1 MDTTIRVID
10 NKFNFLGIIEDY
22 SSFYFIRNYYQAK
35 EFQLVC
41 SLKYKDI
48 LRDGNI
54 LFITP
59 NKPLI
64 VETPI
69 INESKKQITVKGRDL
84 KSILERRITVPPIG
98 QIHDSFKGNAE
109 DVIKHY
115 VETNAVNPIDKK
127 RKINE
132 LVIAPSKHRGKVV
145 SWQSRYKYLNYEINN
160 IGSSTGLGWRV
171 TLDLK
176 NKKFIFD
183 VIEGIDLTTSKSK
196 VIFSD
201 DFNNITDVVKT
212 NDSKNYK
219 TMGYVAGQGEGANR
233 EVEEVYRNNEIGLNR
248 RELFI
253 DARDIEE
260 GEKEKLADRAKA
272 KLNSFDYI
280 NSTEST
286 VVNTNFIY
294 EKDWDLG
301 DIVIRKMDDD
311 SENLRVT
318 EITEVYEKYF
328 KIDVVLGDII
338 PNPLE
343 DINQE
348 INSAPTYSGNN
359 GIKLWRPNVD
369 TNGNLAWDLNSSNET
384 PSIVNIRGPQ
394 GPEGKQGECGPM
406 GVQGLQGIQG
416 KQGERGLQ
424 GIQGPKGND
433 GLTPI
438 IGANGNWFV
447 GNVDILKPSRGIQ
460 GPVGPQGLKGDKGD
474 KGETGPQGAI
484 GPQGSRGERGP
495 QGVQGPAGN
504 GQSYIVFHQFFIAAE
519 GQTKFRWND
528 GYTYPTGINAIA
540 IYLNGIRLT
549 NNIFKETSGNSI
561 EFKIPLSK
569 DDKVFIEAM
578 QAVKDLQGPRGPQ
591 GVQGNS
597 GPKGDKG
604 DRGDRG
610 LQGIQGERG
619 PQGEI
624 GPRGNDGAT
633 PEIGGNGNWF
643 IAGKDTLKPSRGIQ
657 GPQGIKGDT
666 GVQGAIGPRGP
677 QGIQGPKGETG
688 ARGPQGP
695 KGDKGDRGVQG
706 LKGDKG
712 DIGPVGAQGSQ
723 GTKGDT
729 GITGPQ
735 GPKGDKGDGTEIIV
749 SNNRPAGNIRGRV
762 WIQTY

>member
-1 MDTTIRVID
+1 MDTTIRIID
-10 NKFNFLGIIEDY
+10 GKFNFLGIIEDY

-35 EFQLVC
+35 EFQLIC
-41 SLKYKDI
+41 SSKYKDR
-48 LRDGNI
+48 LKDGNI

-59 NKPLI
+59 KKPLI
-64 VETPI
+64 IENVSI
-69 INESKKQITVKGRDL
+69 DESKKQITVKGRDL
-84 KSILERRITVPPIG
+84 KCILERRITVPPPG

-115 VETNAVNPIDKK
+115 VETNAVNPIDRK

-132 LVIAPSKHRGKVV
+132 LAIAPSKHRGKSI
-145 SWQSRYKYLNYEINN
+145 SWQSRYRYLNYEINN
-160 IGSSTGLGWRV
+160 IGSSIGLGWKV

-183 VIEGIDLTTSKSK
+183 VIEGIDLTISKSK

-201 DFNNITDVVKT
+201 DFNNITDVIKT

-260 GEKEKLADRAKA
+260 GEKEKLTDRAKA

-369 TNGNLAWDLNSSNET
+369 TNGNLAWNLNSSNET

-394 GPEGKQGECGPM
+394 GKQGERGLM

-447 GNVDILKPSRGIQ
+447 GNLDTLKPSRGIQ
-460 GPVGPQGLKGDKGD
+460 GPIGPQGLKGDKGD
-474 KGETGPQGAI
+474 KGETGPQGSV

-504 GQSYIVFHQFFIAAE
+504 GQSYIVFHEFFIATE
-519 GQTKFRWND
+519 GETKFSWND

-561 EFKIPLSK
+561 EFKIPLNK

-591 GVQGNS
+591 GVQGNV
-597 GPKGDKG
+597 GPK
-604 DRGDRG
+604 GDRG

-619 PQGEI
+619 PQGLI
-624 GPRGNDGAT
+624 GPRGNDGST
-633 PEIGGNGNWF
+633 PEIGANGNWF
-643 IAGKDTLKPSRGIQ
+643 IAGRDTLKPSRGIQ
-657 GPQGIKGDT
+657 GPQGVKGDT
-666 GVQGAIGPRGP
+666 GP
-677 QGIQGPKGETG
+677 Q
-688 ARGPQGP
+688 
-695 KGDKGDRGVQG
+695 
-706 LKGDKG
+706 
-712 DIGPVGAQGSQ
+712 GAQGP
-723 GTKGDT
+723 KGDT

-735 GPKGDKGDGTEIIV
+735 GPRGNTGAVGPQGPKGETGATGPMGQQGPKGNTGSTGPIGPQGPKGNTGDRGPQGIQGPQGPKGDGTEIIV
-749 SNNRPAGNIRGRV
+749 SNNRPAGNVRGRV
-762 WIQTY
+762 WIQIY

>member
-48 LRDGNI
+48 LKDGNI

-69 INESKKQITVKGRDL
+69 IDESKKQITVKGRDL
-84 KSILERRITVPPIG
+84 KSILERRITVPPPG

-115 VETNAVNPIDKK
+115 VETNVINPVDKK

-132 LVIAPSKHRGKVV
+132 LVLAPSKHRGKIV

-160 IGSSTGLGWRV
+160 IGSSTGLGWQV

-260 GEKEKLADRAKA
+260 GEKEKLTDRAKA
-272 KLNSFDYI
+272 KLKAFDYI

-286 VVNTNFIY
+286 VINTNFIY
-294 EKDWDLG
+294 EKDWNLG
-301 DIVIRKMDDD
+301 DIVIRKMDSD

-348 INSAPTYSGNN
+348 INSTPNYSGNN
-359 GIKLWRPNVD
+359 GSKLWRPKTDVD
-369 TNGNLAWDLNSSNET
+369 GNLSWSLNSSIEAPDIINVRG
-384 PSIVNIRGPQ
+384 PRGIRG
-394 GPEGKQGECGPM
+394 EQGERGPM
-406 GVQGLQGIQG
+406 GVQGIQGIQG
-416 KQGERGLQ
+416 IQGERGLQ
-424 GIQGPKGND
+424 GVQGENGPQGEN
-433 GLTPI
+433 GLTPM
-438 IGANGNWFV
+438 IGTNGNWFI
-447 GNVDILKPSRGIQ
+447 GNVDTLKPSRGIQ
-460 GPVGPQGLKGDKGD
+460 GPIGPQGLKGD
-474 KGETGPQGAI
+474 KGETGPQGSV

-504 GQSYIVFHQFFIAAE
+504 GQSYVVFHEFFIATE
-519 GQTKFRWND
+519 GQTKFSWND

-561 EFKIPLSK
+561 EFKIPLSQ

-591 GVQGNS
+591 GNI

-604 DRGDRG
+604 ERGEIGLQGVQGERG
-610 LQGIQGERG
+610 LQGL
-619 PQGEI
+619 I
-624 GPRGNDGAT
+624 GPRGSDGAT
-633 PEIGGNGNWF
+633 PEIGANGNWF
-643 IAGKDTLKPSRGIQ
+643 IAGRDTLKPSRGTQ

-666 GVQGAIGPRGP
+666 GPQGAIGPRGTQGI

-688 ARGPQGP
+688 SIGAQGP
-695 KGDKGDRGVQG
+695 KGIQGERGIQ
-706 LKGDKG
+706 
-712 DIGPVGAQGSQ
+712 
-723 GTKGDT
+723 
-729 GITGPQ
+729 GPQ

-749 SNNRPAGNIRGRV
+749 SNNRPAGNVGGRV